1 MTNLFTRLKNTIA
14 ADFHDALD
22 KKEQKNPIALLNQYL
37 RECEKEVEKV
47 QKLVERQKL
56 LKDEFEKEFKEANHM
71 AQKRSHQASVAA
83 NAGESELAQ
92 FAERESLQ
100 YKDRCMQLEH
110 SLQNVTKDLSDLEQK
125 YEMMKHKLKD
135 MYIKRMELMGR
146 ENVARANYKMNKV
159 VEPNDSNNVDAKLDD
174 MNNYITRLEH
184 QVNTSYMQNTIDA
197 RIAQLE
203 KEQKIVKEDS
213 QIS

>member
-1 MTNLFTRLKNTIA
+1 MTTLFTRIKNTIA

-37 RECEKEVEKV
+37 RDCEKEVEKV
-47 QKLVERQKL
+47 QKLVERQQV
-56 LKDEFEKEFKEANHM
+56 LKDEFHKELKEANHF
-71 AQKRSHQASVAA
+71 AEKRSHQAMVAE
-83 NAGESELAQ
+83 NAGESELAE
-92 FAERESLQ
+92 FATRESLQ
-100 YKDRCMQLEH
+100 YKDRALQLEQ
-110 SLQNVTKDLSDLEQK
+110 SLQNIKKDLSDLEQK

-159 VEPNDSNNVDAKLDD
+159 VESNDINSADAQFDD
-174 MNNYITRLEH
+174 MDNYMTRLEH
-184 QVNTSYMQNTIDA
+184 QVNTSYLQNTIDA

-203 KEQKIVKEDS
+203 KEQKLVKTDS